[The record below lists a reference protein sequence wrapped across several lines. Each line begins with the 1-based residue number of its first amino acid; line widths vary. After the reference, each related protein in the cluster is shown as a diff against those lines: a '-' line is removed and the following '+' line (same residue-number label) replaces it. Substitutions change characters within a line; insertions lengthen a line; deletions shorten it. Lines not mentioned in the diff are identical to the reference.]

1 MTHFADKGDV
11 YDNRKGSRCVPVRA
25 AADPARRGPV
35 GREAWSVAWR
45 SWTEISS
52 LATPRQT
59 IDAIL
64 IGYAT
69 LQPMIW

>member
-45 SWTEISS
+45 SWTEISRS
-52 LATPRQT
+52 IEPRQT
-59 IDAIL
+59 IDAIVRL
-64 IGYAT
+64 YGT
-69 LQPMIW
+69 RQPMIW